1 MSFQI
6 DHFVWAVPDLDE
18 GCTEIER
25 LFGTAPVRG
34 GSHPGL
40 GTCNALLSLGQ
51 DLYLEV
57 MAPEAPQPGSVGE
70 RLAGLESPGL
80 ATWVIRSGDLA
91 ALSAAATDPAVKAA
105 PLGPVPTKRLTPQGD
120 ELSWELLFLTQHR
133 YGGLVP
139 FAIDWQATQHPS
151 TTSPIGGALEQFEI
165 RSTNADALNALFT
178 GLGIAR
184 KVQASVE
191 SALVAQFDTSN
202 GRVELQST
210 SQTLG
215 VLDM

>member
-1 MSFQI
+1 MTFQI
-6 DHFVWAVPDLDE
+6 DHLVWAVPDLDE
-18 GCTEIER
+18 GCAEIEH
-25 LFGTAPVRG
+25 LFGAAPVRG

-51 DLYLEV
+51 GLYLEV
-57 MAPEAPQPGSVGE
+57 MAPDAPPPGSVGE
-70 RLAGLESPGL
+70 RLAKLEAPGL

-91 ALSAAATDPAVKAA
+91 ALAAAANDAAVEAA

-120 ELSWELLFLTQHR
+120 ELSWELLFLTKHKH
-133 YGGLVP
+133 GGLVP

-165 RSTNADALNALFT
+165 RSANADALNALLI
-178 GLGIAR
+178 GLGIAQ
-184 KVQASVE
+184 KVQASDE
-191 SALVAQFDTSN
+191 SALVAQFETPN